1 MLWEISF
8 RIHVRID
15 FPNHIL
21 NFIIKLHQIYTW
33 GSMTNKTIHTSHSK
47 TKGTNLNMSGKKES
61 LQNKLPTSNV
71 LLYRSHD

>member
-47 TKGTNLNMSGKKES
+47 TKGKKSENVWKKET
-61 LQNKLPTSNV
+61 LVYKTNYL
-71 LLYRSHD
+71 

>member
-1 MLWEISF
+1 
-8 RIHVRID
+8 
-15 FPNHIL
+15 
-21 NFIIKLHQIYTW
+21 
-33 GSMTNKTIHTSHSK
+33 MTNKTIHTSHSK